1 MFPESRSAIY
11 FTHFW
16 AFVPFAAYS
25 CTLAPFEVEAPETSR
40 TLFSASADWNV
51 YEPSEFLMAIPLL
64 GICAV
69 RGILLRVGTV
79 GSART
84 INVQSFV

>member
-16 AFVPFAAYS
+16 AVVPFAAYS

-51 YEPSEFLMAIPLL
+51 YEPSEFLMAIHFWAYVPFEAYCCALAPL
-64 GICAV
+64 AV
-69 RGILLRVGTV
+69 L
-79 GSART
+79 AP
-84 INVQSFV
+84 